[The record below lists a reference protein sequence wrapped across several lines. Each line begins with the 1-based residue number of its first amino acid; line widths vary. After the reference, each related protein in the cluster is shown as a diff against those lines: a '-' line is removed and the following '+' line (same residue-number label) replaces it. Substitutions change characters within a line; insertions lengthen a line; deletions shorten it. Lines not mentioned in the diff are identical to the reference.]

1 MKQTEAGECSEC
13 GRVTTLAALKLTS
26 ACFGTDLGT
35 RDFVKVT
42 VWGDEAKVVLGFGA
56 EKAVG
61 LDDAV
66 ADAHRTAEQLAVADR
81 VGLKFDIGIDARVVG
96 EGSEKRVW
104 LSAYKVRLSGK
115 GTVPHE
121 CSARV
126 LGVWCVNCF

>member
-13 GRVTTLAALKLTS
+13 GRVTTLPSLKLTS

-42 VWGDEAKVVLGFGA
+42 VWGDEAKAVLGFGA

-66 ADAHRTAEQLAVADR
+66 ADAHRTAEQLAVVFW
-81 VGLKFDIGIDARVVG
+81 VGLKFDIGIDAMVVG
-96 EGSEKRVW
+96 GGSEKRVW
-104 LSAYKVRLSGK
+104 LSAIKVSLSGK
-115 GTVPHE
+115 GHRST
-121 CSARV
+121 
-126 LGVWCVNCF
+126 